1 MNTAQEHSQP
11 SSRFLVYW
19 QQAGHQLFAF
29 TTAIEAASPQAA
41 RASAGKAVAR
51 SGRILGVKQ
60 SAGSG
65 LRTLNRGRW
74 VG

>member
-1 MNTAQEHSQP
+1 MDTIQAHPQGP
-11 SSRFLVYW
+11 SRFLVYW
-19 QQAGHQLFAF
+19 QQAGNQLFAF
-29 TTAIEAASPQAA
+29 TTAIEAVSPQAA
-41 RASAGKAVAR
+41 RVSAGQAAAR
-51 SGRILGVKQ
+51 KGRILGVKQ